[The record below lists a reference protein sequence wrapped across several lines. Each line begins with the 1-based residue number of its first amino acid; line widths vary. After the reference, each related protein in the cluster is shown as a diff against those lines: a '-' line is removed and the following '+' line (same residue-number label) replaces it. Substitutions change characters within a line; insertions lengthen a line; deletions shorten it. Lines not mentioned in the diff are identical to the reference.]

1 MSLSRYR
8 NLSFVALLLAA
19 ACGDGDH
26 GPDVPDFIAPSED
39 EIVQEE
45 ETAPVE
51 PAPVEPAPVAQDPVG
66 LSCEVKD
73 FLAKHCQG
81 CHGAEA
87 KNGTSL
93 LTLESL
99 RGVSK
104 KDPNASVAKRALTRM
119 MDPMKPMPPASKT
132 ERPSEAEFAMFLGW
146 IDADM
151 PAGRCDH

>member
-8 NLSFVALLLAA
+8 NLSLSALLLLSA
-19 ACGDGDH
+19 ACGDGDR
-26 GPDVPDFIAPSED
+26 GPATPDFIAPSED

-45 ETAPVE
+45 E
-51 PAPVEPAPVAQDPVG
+51 PAPEPEPEPEPDPVG
-66 LSCEVKD
+66 LPCEVKD

-104 KDPNASVAKRALTRM
+104 KDPNAPVAKRALTRM

-132 ERPSEAEFAMFLGW
+132 ERPSEAEFAMFLDW
-146 IDADM
+146 VDADM
-151 PAGRCDH
+151 PEGRCDH

>member
-1 MSLSRYR
+1 MSLSRCR
-8 NLSFVALLLAA
+8 KLSFVASLLLAA

-26 GPDVPDFIAPSED
+26 GPNAPDYIAPSED
-39 EIVQEE
+39 EIIQEE
-45 ETAPVE
+45 E
-51 PAPVEPAPVAQDPVG
+51 PAPAPAPEPDPVG

-73 FLAKHCQG
+73 FLAKHCQA

-104 KDPNASVAKRALTRM
+104 KDPEASVAKRALTRM
-119 MDPMKPMPPASKT
+119 MDTMKPMPPAAKT
-132 ERPSEAEFAMFLGW
+132 ERPSEAELEMFLDW
-146 IDADM
+146 VDAEM

>member
-1 MSLSRYR
+1 MSLSRCR
-8 NLSFVALLLAA
+8 NLSFVASLLLSA

-26 GPDVPDFIAPSED
+26 GPATPDFVAPSED

-45 ETAPVE
+45 PE
-51 PAPVEPAPVAQDPVG
+51 PEPEPKPDPVG

-99 RGVSK
+99 RGGSK
-104 KDPNASVAKRALTRM
+104 KDPNTAVAKRALTRM
-119 MDPMKPMPPASKT
+119 MDTMKPMPPASKT
-132 ERPSEAEFAMFLGW
+132 ERPSEAEFAMFLDW
-146 IDADM
+146 VDADM